1 MNSCIP
7 VGIPTRLESA
17 CHMPIFQLK
26 SPELCEGR
34 ARATRSAPRAK
45 ATLRQTVQ
53 PDKQGQTRAAQVMSM
68 EAVAPQSF
76 QVGSARRKAACS

>member
-1 MNSCIP
+1 M
-7 VGIPTRLESA
+7 
-17 CHMPIFQLK
+17 
-26 SPELCEGR
+26 
-34 ARATRSAPRAK
+34 RATRSAPRAK

>member
-1 MNSCIP
+1 MPECQFLNFS
-7 VGIPTRLESA
+7 GGSA
-17 CHMPIFQLK
+17 EK
-26 SPELCEGR
+26 LCEGR
-34 ARATRSAPRAK
+34 VRATRSAPRAK

-53 PDKQGQTRAAQVMSM
+53 PDKQRQTRAAQVMSM